1 MIIECAAP
9 ILRNIMLSRIHRPT
23 IKHSSPIDTTN
34 IDPEWLLARTIE
46 VYSCSKL
53 FIVNNVI
60 VSTAYPHLDYHVL
73 SEVREYDEEG
83 QRHQRLNI
91 LIHDKDLPI
100 YGLELSVAASDNVF
114 DNHLKRSPNYC
125 CVHKCNKMYTINI
138 CPNNKLRTYFGKK
151 NTTM

>member
-34 IDPEWLLARTIE
+34 IDPEWLLAP
-46 VYSCSKL
+46 
-53 FIVNNVI
+53 
-60 VSTAYPHLDYHVL
+60 TAYPHLDYHVL